1 MENRN
6 NSVPKTRIY
15 KVLIRMMNKLLTID
29 VPGDWRMSKI
39 RKFLEFNFND
49 QIKNSTINF
58 VYSGKTLVNDDTLSE
73 IVKVAFTLSLG

>member
-29 VPGDWRMSKI
+29 VPADWRMSKI

-49 QIKNSTINF
+49 QIKNSTISF
-58 VYSGKTLVNDDTLSE
+58 VYSGKTILNDDTLYE
-73 IVKVAFTLSLG
+73 IVKVAYSLFLG